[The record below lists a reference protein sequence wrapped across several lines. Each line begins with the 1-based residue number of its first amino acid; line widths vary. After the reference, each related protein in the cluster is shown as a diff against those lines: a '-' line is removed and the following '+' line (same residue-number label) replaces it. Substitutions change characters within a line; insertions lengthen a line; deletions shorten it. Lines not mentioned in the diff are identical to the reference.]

1 MGGIVISEISLPIK
15 IAAVTLILAC
25 GFTGRM
31 VWVYAVGSETSNIN
45 VSRIANAQAN
55 DTNSSSSGSEQTGI
69 TKPVEVTPSGSSVEE
84 LAVEDGSDTATV
96 SQYGDVTTSAD
107 QYDDSTGSGDSNDL
121 MNAGGPSS
129 GYVPVMRDGSCPV
142 EFPHIDSTG
151 CYSR

>member
-31 VWVYAVGSETSNIN
+31 AWVYAVGSETSNIN

-55 DTNSSSSGSEQTGI
+55 DKNSSNSGSEQTGI
-69 TKPVEVTPSGSSVEE
+69 TKAVEVTTSGSSVAE

-96 SQYGDVTTSAD
+96 SQYGDVTTSAN
-107 QYDDSTGSGDSNDL
+107 QYDDSTGSEDSNDL

-142 EFPHIDSTG
+142 ELPLINSTV